1 LVPCGADAVIVQV
14 PSNFMV
20 ICRPLVV
27 HVLVVSLAI
36 VTVASEFVV
45 GATLNGVVE
54 KSLSVIEAKVIV
66 WFTRDTVIETTFDS
80 AAK

>member
-1 LVPCGADAVIVQV
+1 MMVHVPA
-14 PSNFMV
+14 NTMV
-20 ICRPLVV
+20 TCIPLVV

-54 KSLSVIEAKVIV
+54 KSLLVIEAKVIV